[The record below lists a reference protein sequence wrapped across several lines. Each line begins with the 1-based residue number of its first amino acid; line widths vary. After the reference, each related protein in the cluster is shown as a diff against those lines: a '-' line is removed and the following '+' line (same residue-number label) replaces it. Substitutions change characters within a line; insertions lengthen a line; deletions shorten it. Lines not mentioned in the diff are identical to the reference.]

1 MADFTESL
9 FRGIGQGE
17 QLANRGV
24 RDRSAQLSLQSQ
36 ELGLRQ
42 GQAEQDRF
50 LEDSNLK
57 SMVQGALEFTKL
69 DPQDNQAQIQF
80 LQNRAEQI
88 NDRGGDPRDTLELIQ
103 QTPQQR
109 QQTIQSVLSI
119 GERSGL
125 IKPQQAQQRQ
135 DLTSMAR
142 GLIEEGFRPN
152 TQAFQ
157 AELTRRRTA
166 KKSPLVTV
174 QTGDQ
179 ALKPQDVEF
188 QKALGKQQ
196 ATRFSNIV
204 KEGEDARN
212 TIAALDQLDNID
224 VSKGIFE
231 PAKIELARVLA
242 GFGVDSSEIANVAN
256 AQAFNAVSTKLV
268 NEVLN
273 AAKGPQTDQDA
284 ARARKTI
291 ASLSDDPRAAGFKND
306 ALRAL
311 ALRKVEQQEFIEKEI
326 DSNGNFSKAISA
338 WNKFKKKTPSLG
350 SIISKVD
357 GLPVFFFQF
366 KEFQQATTPNIT
378 DEEIFKNWEIANAN

>member
-1 MADFTESL
+1 MANFTESL
-9 FRGIGQGE
+9 FRGIKQGE
-17 QLANRGV
+17 DIAQAPTRSRSQQLG
-24 RDRSAQLSLQSQ
+24 LQRQ
-36 ELGLRQ
+36 ELGLEQ
-42 GQAEQDRF
+42 GRAEQQRF
-50 LEDSNLK
+50 LEDSNFQ
-57 SMVQGALEFTKL
+57 SIVDGALQFSAINPNDTT
-69 DPQDNQAQIQF
+69 AQNTFLNKRVQEIQG
-80 LQNRAEQI
+80 
-88 NDRGGDPRDTLELIQ
+88 RGGDPRDTLELLQ
-103 QTPQQR
+103 MNPQQR
-109 QQTIQSVLSI
+109 QQTVQGVLRI
-119 GERSGL
+119 GEQKGL
-125 IKPQQAQQRQ
+125 IKGQTQQRQ
-135 DLTSMAR
+135 DLTTMAR
-142 GLIEEGFRPN
+142 GLIEEGFKPN
-152 TQAFQ
+152 TPEFQ

-196 ATRFSNIV
+196 ASRFGNIV

-224 VSKGIFE
+224 VSKGLFQ
-231 PAKIELARVLA
+231 PAKVELARVLQ
-242 GFGVDSSEIANVAN
+242 GFGVDSSEIADVAN

-326 DSNGNFSKAISA
+326 DSHGNFSRAISA
-338 WNKFKKKTPSLG
+338 WNKFKKETPSLG
-350 SIISKVD
+350 SIVSKSS

-366 KEFQQATTPNIT
+366 QEFQRQTKPNIT
-378 DEEIFKNWEIANAN
+378 DAEILENWQVINGE